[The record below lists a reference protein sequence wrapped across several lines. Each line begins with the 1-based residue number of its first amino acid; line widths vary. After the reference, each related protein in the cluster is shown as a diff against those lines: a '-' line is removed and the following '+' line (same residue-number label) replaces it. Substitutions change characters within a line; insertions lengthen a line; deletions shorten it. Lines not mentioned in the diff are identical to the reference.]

1 MPINISQKS
10 LYKEIYRKN
19 AGAQSEH
26 PDQAPAFT
34 ATVRTPQCGHT
45 VRGPTYIYLQCHRF
59 WRIHEGI
66 FLELSSRSNLWGAWE
81 ARTKGLYTSKRNKA
95 FWFTSAAA
103 RVGLRF
109 KAPHMHRMGM
119 EVWGRVNK
127 CKQDRKLHLH
137 SLTTIF
143 NDFTILHPSSFW
155 GLLCKIFGWWSGF
168 FVSIQA
174 LWARAHMGKPWHWT
188 IAGTEAIA
196 AVITERQFFP

>member
-1 MPINISQKS
+1 MWTHCS
-10 LYKEIYRKN
+10 
-19 AGAQSEH
+19 G
-26 PDQAPAFT
+26 
-34 ATVRTPQCGHT
+34 
-45 VRGPTYIYLQCHRF
+45 TYIYTCSVIGFDAFTKVFSWNCHLVATFGVLERLVQKVYIHPRETKLF
-59 WRIHEGI
+59 GLRQQPLVHSLRI
-66 FLELSSRSNLWGAWE
+66 
-81 ARTKGLYTSKRNKA
+81 
-95 FWFTSAAA
+95 

-143 NDFTILHPSSFW
+143 NDFTVLHPSSFW

-168 FVSIQA
+168 SVSIQA

-188 IAGTEAIA
+188 IAGTEPSQRSSRS
-196 AVITERQFFP
+196 VSFSRSDFEFKRFEGITRFW